1 MKKKI
6 IITAL
11 SLMIASSTIIPAYAA
26 EHLPKVDDYMRVA
39 ENLDKWSDQFVEECL
54 SIPDQKERYLHIVR
68 IVADNLDL
76 NKERQHGEQQILAEY
91 NEKGIIDIFK
101 YSDLIVKL
109 SVKCGLEAY
118 IVRVQGNTIVDDA
131 ATNYWSGVYINDVL
145 YLTAPM
151 NIEVG
156 DDFNTYAL
164 LPNGT
169 YGVHVTEDPRNP
181 REEEPRT
188 DTELKF
194 HVSINPFKGARV
206 CFDSDGTLAYIEA
219 DRSIESMV
227 NDTDKY
233 YICENRS
240 LIPTTLENMRELG
253 YTGDAY

>member
-11 SLMIASSTIIPAYAA
+11 SLMIASSTIVPAYAA
-26 EHLPKVDDYMRVA
+26 EPRPIVDSP
-39 ENLDKWSDQFVEECL
+39 LDIPTTLNTWSDQFVEECVN
-54 SIPDQKERYLHIVR
+54 IQDPRERYLR
-68 IVADNLDL
+68 IVHIIADNLVL
-76 NKERQHGEQQILAEY
+76 NDEHTFGEQVLIDY
-91 NEKGIIDIFK
+91 NTKGITEIQY
-101 YSDLIVKL
+101 YSQAIVDL
-109 SVKCGLEAY
+109 SVKCGLECY
-118 IVRVQGNTIVDDA
+118 LVRVQGNDIVDDGR
-131 ATNYWSGVYINDVL
+131 TNYWPGVYLNSVL

-181 REEEPRT
+181 QEEEPRT
-188 DTELKF
+188 DIELKF